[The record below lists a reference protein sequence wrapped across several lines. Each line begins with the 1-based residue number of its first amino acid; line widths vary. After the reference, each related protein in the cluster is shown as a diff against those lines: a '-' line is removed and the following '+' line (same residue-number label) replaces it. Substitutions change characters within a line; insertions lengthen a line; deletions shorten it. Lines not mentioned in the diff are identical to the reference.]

1 MVAKPPHLSDQS
13 PISYKSAKLQKASEG
28 SYREAAPAYNMTT
41 KTREAKPKWCSP
53 CKKTRRGITTDEG
66 FRCNQCA
73 EEMGFTIKKR
83 KGQGGAGRFASPM
96 ENLFGIGRSAA
107 DSRAAQIATADGTMR
122 RRAAAKKAAATRRRK
137 AAVAARKALLDGMVK
152 VSSLPA
158 FFVARMNGVC
168 KGCKGRLPV
177 PSAQWIEPRPG
188 RVPSVVC
195 SECAEKVN
203 A

>member
-1 MVAKPPHLSDQS
+1 MPQRGGIECAIPKW
-13 PISYKSAKLQKASEG
+13 LQKRIISTG
-28 SYREAAPAYNMTT
+28 SYRDAAPAYIMTT

-53 CKKTRRGITTDEG
+53 CKKTRRGITTDQG

-83 KGQGGAGRFASPM
+83 KGQGGAGRFT
-96 ENLFGIGRSAA
+96 SATA
-107 DSRAAQIATADGTMR
+107 KTARKAQITTSDGTMR

-137 AAVAARKALLDGMVK
+137 AAEAARKAMFDGMMRMD
-152 VSSLPA
+152 SIT
-158 FFVARMNGVC
+158 ARFIPMNAASAVC
-168 KGCKGRLPV
+168 RGCKGR
-177 PSAQWIEPRPG
+177 ADPR
-188 RVPSVVC
+188 RVEWLSRDFKACVC

>member
-1 MVAKPPHLSDQS
+1 
-13 PISYKSAKLQKASEG
+13 
-28 SYREAAPAYNMTT
+28 MTT

-96 ENLFGIGRSAA
+96 GHLFGVGRSAA
-107 DSRAAQIATADGTMR
+107 DSRAAQLNAADSKMR

-137 AAVAARKALLDGMVK
+137 AAQAARKAMFDGMQPMNAMLVRFI
-152 VSSLPA
+152 PA
-158 FFVARMNGVC
+158 DAYAVC
-168 KGCKGRLPV
+168 RGCKTIQRDFNQVSWVMRDSTPMKC
-177 PSAQWIEPRPG
+177 
-188 RVPSVVC
+188 VC
-195 SECAEKVN
+195 DTCTKEAN

>member
-1 MVAKPPHLSDQS
+1 
-13 PISYKSAKLQKASEG
+13 
-28 SYREAAPAYNMTT
+28 MTT

-96 ENLFGIGRSAA
+96 GHLFGVGRSAVDA
-107 DSRAAQIATADGTMR
+107 RAAQIATADGTMR

-137 AAVAARKALLDGMVK
+137 AAEAARKAMFDGMQ
-152 VSSLPA
+152 P
-158 FFVARMNGVC
+158 MNSMMAQFIPMSAPSAVC
-168 KGCKGRLPV
+168 RGCKGR
-177 PSAQWIEPRPG
+177 ADPR
-188 RVPSVVC
+188 RVEWLTRDFKACVC
-195 SECAEKVN
+195 SECVKEVN